1 MHNATILN
9 KRLENKL
16 INLERDIEKIKM
28 LFFKRLDI
36 EV

>member
-9 KRLENKL
+9 KRLEYKL